1 MNTNNTQ
8 ETIKVTA
15 YGINQE
21 FDKEELFDYLN
32 EIYLKHYSEYKQAE
46 EDNVPKGYLKIKEY
60 VYLNTVD
67 FIKEI
72 LGEENVE
79 EFVDYCSS
87 IYSTINYQ

>member
-1 MNTNNTQ
+1 MNTNN
-8 ETIKVTA
+8 TIKVTA

-32 EIYLKHYSEYKQAE
+32 EMYLKHYIEYKQAE
-46 EDNVPKGYLKIKEY
+46 EDNEPEGYIKIKEV
-60 VYLNTVD
+60 VYLNCID
-67 FIKEI
+67 FVIDI
-72 LGEENVE
+72 IGEENKE

>member
-1 MNTNNTQ
+1 MNTNN
-8 ETIKVTA
+8 TIKVTA

-21 FDKEELFDYLN
+21 FDKEELFDYLSEIN
-32 EIYLKHYSEYKQAE
+32 ERHYNELKEAE
-46 EDNVPKGYLKIKEY
+46 ESDVPERYLKIKEY

-79 EFVDYCSS
+79 DFVDYCSS

>member
-1 MNTNNTQ
+1 MNTNN
-8 ETIKVTA
+8 TIKVTA

-32 EIYLKHYSEYKQAE
+32 EIYLKHYNEYKQAE
-46 EDNVPKGYLKIKEY
+46 EDNEPKGYLKIKEY

-79 EFVDYCSS
+79 DFVDYCSS